1 MKRIVIIGGGFAGV
15 KCARVLTRQLRGS
28 AEVVLFSR
36 DNHMV
41 FQPLLP
47 DVAGSSLNPRAVAPP
62 LRLLLP
68 RVQCRTETVLA
79 IETAA
84 NEVVHE
90 GHDGA
95 PRRM

>member
-1 MKRIVIIGGGFAGV
+1 VRADAAQ
-15 KCARVLTRQLRGS
+15 ARAARL
-28 AEVVLFSR
+28 EVVLFSR

-62 LRLLLP
+62 LRQLLP
-68 RVQCRTETVLA
+68 GAMCRTEEVLD
-79 IETAA
+79 IDFAA
-84 NEVVHE
+84 NEVIHE

-95 PRRM
+95 RAACATTIS